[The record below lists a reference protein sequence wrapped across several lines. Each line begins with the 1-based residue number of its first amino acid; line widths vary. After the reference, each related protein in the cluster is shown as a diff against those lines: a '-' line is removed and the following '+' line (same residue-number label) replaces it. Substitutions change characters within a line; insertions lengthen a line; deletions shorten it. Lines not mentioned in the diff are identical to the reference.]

1 MGRTYGISYRER
13 TGKDLS
19 GEKFC
24 ILIDLFEG
32 SSKEVRDIEQ
42 KKRVVKEQIEVL
54 EEFAMKYGLFFIDLI
69 YKEYKSTKG
78 KDIERLRSGNE
89 SDVYVLSDNGRKKII
104 KIVNWEALLINNTPF
119 EFLVNKIILHN
130 TLFPSTFYKFIGLQ
144 YQLGNFYFVLEQSY
158 IELLS
163 DFNGS
168 IVETT
173 LDEVDKDME
182 RYGFEKADDTYV
194 SNDYIIS
201 DLVKIEKGKRELRI
215 DNVIKGEDCNLY
227 YIDPIVEF
235 NKKNRSYIN
244 FLS

>member
-1 MGRTYGISYRER
+1 MGRVDGLSYRER
-13 TGKDLS
+13 TGKVLG
-19 GEKFC
+19 GEKFR

-54 EEFAMKYGLFFIDLI
+54 EEYAMKYGLFFIDLI

-168 IVETT
+168 IVEAT

-182 RYGFEKADDTYV
+182 RYSFEKAD
-194 SNDYIIS
+194 
-201 DLVKIEKGKRELRI
+201 ELI
-215 DNVIKGEDCNLY
+215 DVLDEVCRGYKEELKGEQ
-227 YIDPIVEF
+227 E
-235 NKKNRSYIN
+235 
-244 FLS
+244 